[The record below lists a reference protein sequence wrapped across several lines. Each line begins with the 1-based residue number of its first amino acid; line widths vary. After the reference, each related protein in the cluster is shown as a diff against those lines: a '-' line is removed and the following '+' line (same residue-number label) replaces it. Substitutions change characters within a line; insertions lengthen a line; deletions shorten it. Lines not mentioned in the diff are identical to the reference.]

1 MFSRQTISL
10 LAVFSALIALPSGI
24 ARAGDIYVQTDNVRV
39 SVGNDSGIRINTTPT
54 HTYLSPRWLSAPI
67 ASPRGIVT
75 AGNVTVHN
83 DDVMVDIDDD
93 YDDDDDIRVN
103 TTPRRTTIIRTPVQ
117 IYRPNSI
124 RSYGTWKY
132 PRSTQSMQCNG
143 RNITRQSI
151 QRHSSGRAVNRS
163 YSSTTTT
170 TCQ

>member
-1 MFSRQTISL
+1 MFSKQTISL

-24 ARAGDIYVQTDNVRV
+24 ARAGDIYVQTDNVQV

-54 HTYLSPRWLSAPI
+54 HTNLSPRWLSAPI

-75 AGNVTVHN
+75 AGNTIVQT
-83 DDVMVDIDDD
+83 DDVIVDVDDDD
-93 YDDDDDIRVN
+93 YDEDIRVN
-103 TTPRRTTIIRTPVQ
+103 TIPKRTTIIRTPAR
-117 IYRPNSI
+117 IYRPNS
-124 RSYGTWKY
+124 RTYGIWKN
-132 PRSTQSMQCNG
+132 PRSTPSMRCNG
-143 RNITRQSI
+143 RNITRTST

>member
-1 MFSRQTISL
+1 MFSKQTISL

-24 ARAGDIYVQTDNVRV
+24 ARAGDIYVQTDNVQV

-54 HTYLSPRWLSAPI
+54 HTNLSPRWLSAPI

-75 AGNVTVHN
+75 AGNTIVQT
-83 DDVMVDIDDD
+83 DDVIVDVDDDD
-93 YDDDDDIRVN
+93 YDYDDDIRVN
-103 TTPRRTTIIRTPVQ
+103 TIPKRTTIIRTPAR
-117 IYRPNSI
+117 IYKPNSV
-124 RSYGTWKY
+124 RTYGIWKN
-132 PRSTQSMQCNG
+132 PRSTPSMRC
-143 RNITRQSI
+143 RTST